1 MDARAMTPDVP
12 LIVEINKR
20 IRMLEGCLEVD
31 GQLHRQ
37 GCRELLDTLRRV
49 IREQDEVEGMRDTW

>member
-1 MDARAMTPDVP
+1 MTDTRPVVP
-12 LIVEINKR
+12 LINELRKR

-49 IREQDEVEGMRDTW
+49 IAEQDLGELRDSW

>member
-1 MDARAMTPDVP
+1 MTDTRPVVP
-12 LIVEINKR
+12 LINELRKR

-37 GCRELLDTLRRV
+37 GCRELLDTLRRMLEV
-49 IREQDEVEGMRDTW
+49 LEPGEIRNWS